1 MFEVLDGGF
10 QSTIQDVGRPGYLH
24 TGMPVSGAQDVF
36 ALRMGNFL
44 VGNGAASPFL
54 VGRDPGEA
62 GVEILLLGLKLRAL
76 AEAIIAATG
85 AEMDPKLNGCPLPMW
100 TAVRVREGDEISFGA
115 ARKGAR
121 GYLAVA
127 GGIDVPLFLGSRS
140 TFVRGSVGGVEGRPL
155 RKGDILKTGQPK
167 ALPSELEGR
176 RPVQGT
182 VPEYC
187 APWELRVV
195 LEPQA
200 HLFTEE
206 SVQTFLSTDWKL
218 SPTSD
223 RMGFRFIGPK
233 LEFKPRAEYLIAQ
246 AGSDPSNIVDDCIPV
261 GGVQVPSGL
270 EPIVMGVDGPSMGGY
285 AKIGTMITPDLSR
298 LGQAKPGEI
307 CRFRAIDVDEA
318 TAVTAE
324 MEKLFQPA

>member
-1 MFEVLDGGF
+1 MFEVLDGGL
-10 QSTIQDVGRPGYLH
+10 QSTIQDMGRPGYLH

-36 ALRMGNFL
+36 ALRMGNYL

-62 GVEILLLGLKLRAL
+62 GVEVLLFGLKVKAL
-76 AEAIIAATG
+76 SETVIAVTG
-85 AEMDPKLNGCPLPMW
+85 ADMNPRLNGQPLPLW
-100 TAVRVREGDEISFGA
+100 TAVRVNEGDEISLGA
-115 ARKGAR
+115 TRKGAR

-127 GGIDVPLFLGSRS
+127 GGIDVPFFLGSRS
-140 TFVRGSVGGVEGRPL
+140 TFVRGSVGGVEGRAL

-167 ALPSELEGR
+167 APLAELEGR
-176 RPVQGT
+176 RPAKGV
-182 VPEYC
+182 VPDYF

-206 SVQTFLSTDWKL
+206 SIGTFLTSDWKL

-261 GGVQVPSGL
+261 GGIQVPSGL

-285 AKIGTMITPDLSR
+285 AKIGTLITPDMSR

-307 CRFRAIDVDEA
+307 CHFRAIDVEEA
-318 TAVTAE
+318 TAIAAE
-324 MEKLFQPA
+324 MEKVFQ